1 MNRCRTLSCLPVVF
15 FTVEIL
21 PYFSIHRKRFFQF
34 FRVSRDFRST
44 RFAFFLSFV
53 VIFLNCGLFS
63 ARKSTSSVS
72 HLFQL
77 ARFVGFCVGN
87 FTIHSCPCFYPS
99 NFDLYLYI
107 IGTCCYWRHNS
118 QVGLLFPA
126 QLVAFLRRQAALTY
140 IIKTNLYNKY

>member
-21 PYFSIHRKRFFQF
+21 PYFSIHRKRFF
-34 FRVSRDFRST
+34 RVSRDFRST

-53 VIFLNCGLFS
+53 VVFLNFGLFS
-63 ARKSTSSVS
+63 ARKFTSSVS

-77 ARFVGFCVGN
+77 TRFVGFCVGN
-87 FTIHSCPCFYPS
+87 FTIYSCPCFYPP

-107 IGTCCYWRHNS
+107 IGACCYWRHIS
-118 QVGLLFPA
+118 RVELLSPA
-126 QLVAFLRRQAALTY
+126 QLVAFLRRQAALTFR
-140 IIKTNLYNKY
+140 INTKMCGQ